1 MLSYTHKIN
10 RVAEKDVLSK
20 HGVCVYTLKTIFS
33 FVCLVALYVH
43 KRIIDPKM
51 NVHIALTGDTSVSKI
66 KNLLR
71 LSIRAELNI

>member
-20 HGVCVYTLKTIFS
+20 HGVCVCVYTLKTIFS

-43 KRIIDPKM
+43 KRIIDPK
-51 NVHIALTGDTSVSKI
+51 T
-66 KNLLR
+66 
-71 LSIRAELNI
+71 